1 MIYLLRSGSISGCKN
16 MRKEVKISINDG
28 IWGLFYFTLFVVIMI
43 MWMPS
48 ENTSAYAYHI
58 QLSTSEQAVREG
70 YENDL

>member
-1 MIYLLRSGSISGCKN
+1 M
-16 MRKEVKISINDG
+16 G
-28 IWGLFYFTLFVVIMI
+28 IILFHIVCRIMI